1 MRVLVT
7 GATGFVGSAL
17 VHRLV
22 SDGEV
27 RVRATVRSARAQL
40 PLGVE
45 VIQIPDLAEHR
56 DWSAALHGVESV
68 IHVAGRAH
76 VMRETAD
83 DPLAEFRRVNVAAT
97 SALARQAAGAGARR
111 FVFIS
116 SIKVNGEETMPG
128 RPYRADDAPAPTD
141 AYGVSKH
148 EAEEELRL
156 IARESGMEVVV
167 IRPVLVYG
175 PGVKGNFRAMMRW
188 MRRGVPLPLGAIHNR
203 RSLVSLDN
211 LVDLIVTVLRHR
223 AAANRTFLVSD
234 GEDLSTTE
242 LLRRLGS
249 AFGAAPRLLPLPSIL
264 LEMPARLLGRRRLVN
279 RLCGSLQVD
288 ITETRSTLDWSP
300 PVRVDEALRR
310 TVVAFLK
317 REC

>member
-1 MRVLVT
+1 V
-7 GATGFVGSAL
+7 
-17 VHRLV
+17 
-22 SDGEV
+22 
-27 RVRATVRSARAQL
+27 
-40 PLGVE
+40 GVE
-45 VIQIPDLAEHR
+45 VVRIRDLAEHD

-83 DPLAEFRRVNVAAT
+83 DPLAEFRRVNVSAT
-97 SALARQAAGAGARR
+97 TALAREAVRAGVRR

-116 SIKVNGEETMPG
+116 SIKVNGEETILG
-128 RPYRADDAPAPTD
+128 RPYRADDAPAPAD

-148 EAEEELRL
+148 EAESELRH
-156 IARESGMEVVV
+156 IASETGMEVVV

-175 PGVKGNFRAMMRW
+175 PGVKGNFRSMMRW
-188 MRRGVPLPLGAIHNR
+188 MRRGIPLPLGAIHNR

-211 LVDLIVTVLRHR
+211 LVDLIVTALRHR

-249 AFGAAPRLLPLPSIL
+249 AFGAVPPLLPVPSVL
-264 LEMPARLLGRRRLVN
+264 LETSALLLGRGRFVK

-288 ITETRSTLDWSP
+288 ITETRATLDWTP
-300 PVRVDEALRR
+300 PVRVDDALRR
-310 TVVAFLK
+310 TAHAFLES
-317 REC
+317 ECR